1 MSVVWQVLYIVLM
14 CFFVLLLARMVMDWV
29 QFFAR
34 DWRPGRAMVV
44 LLESIYTVTDPPLK
58 LLRRWI
64 PPVRIGGA
72 ALDLAFMLLII
83 IVLILIQVVGAL

>member
-1 MSVVWQVLYIVLM
+1 MGVVWQVLYIVLM

>member
-1 MSVVWQVLYIVLM
+1 VGVVWQVLYIVLM

>member
-1 MSVVWQVLYIVLM
+1 VSVVWQVLYIVLM
-14 CFFVLLLARMVMDWV
+14 CFFGLLLARMVMDWV

-44 LLESIYTVTDPPLK
+44 VLESIYTVTDPPLK

-64 PPVRIGGA
+64 RPVRIGGA

-83 IVLILIQVVGAL
+83 IVLILIQVVGQL

>member
-1 MSVVWQVLYIVLM
+1 VSVVWQVLYIVLM

>member
-64 PPVRIGGA
+64 RPVRIGGA

-83 IVLILIQVVGAL
+83 IVLILIQVVGQL

>member
-1 MSVVWQVLYIVLM
+1 VSVVWQVLYIVLM
-14 CFFVLLLARMVMDWV
+14 CLFVLLLARMVMDWV

>member
-44 LLESIYTVTDPPLK
+44 VLESIYTVTDPPLK

-83 IVLILIQVVGAL
+83 IVLILIQVVGQL

>member
-1 MSVVWQVLYIVLM
+1 
-14 CFFVLLLARMVMDWV
+14 
-29 QFFAR
+29 
-34 DWRPGRAMVV
+34 MVV
-44 LLESIYTVTDPPLK
+44 VLESIYTVTDPPLK

-64 PPVRIGGA
+64 HPVRIGGA

>member
-64 PPVRIGGA
+64 RPVRIGGA

>member
-1 MSVVWQVLYIVLM
+1 MSYVWQILSIVLM
-14 CFFVLLLARMVMDWV
+14 CFFGLLLARMVMDWV

-44 LLESIYTVTDPPLK
+44 VLESIYTVTDPPLK

-64 PPVRIGGA
+64 RPVRIGGA

-83 IVLILIQVVGAL
+83 IVLILIQVVGQL

>member
-1 MSVVWQVLYIVLM
+1 VSVVWQVLYIVLM

-64 PPVRIGGA
+64 HPVRIGGA

>member
-44 LLESIYTVTDPPLK
+44 VLESIYTVTDPPLK

-64 PPVRIGGA
+64 RPVRIGGA

-83 IVLILIQVVGAL
+83 IVLILIQVVGQL

>member
-1 MSVVWQVLYIVLM
+1 MGVVWQVLYIVLM

-44 LLESIYTVTDPPLK
+44 VLESIYTVTDPPLK

-83 IVLILIQVVGAL
+83 IVLILIQVVGHL